1 MATETPKMHELV
13 AEKII
18 AQLKEGTA
26 PWQLPWEKSSGAF
39 EKPYNAV
46 TNKAYR
52 GLNSL
57 FLQLFTPFEDPR
69 WATFK
74 QAQSQGWSV
83 QKGAKGMAINF
94 VKTHQLIP
102 KRDEQGKP
110 VLDQKGK
117 PVKIRKKLNTPIV
130 TKAWVFNAEQ
140 IKGVTP
146 LEKKQEVSQW
156 EKLNRV
162 ENLVKNTGANIEHV
176 PGNRAYYSP
185 LADRIRMPE
194 RTQFKASDRY
204 YATLLHELG
213 HWTGHKGR
221 LDRSIMNTFG
231 TQEYAREEL
240 RAEIASMM
248 LGSELQIG
256 HDPRQHVAY
265 VDSWIK
271 ILTEKPFE
279 IHQAAAD
286 SQKIMDYLMAFD
298 RKREQKQVAS
308 TSSSPDNSTGSA
320 SDTSTSSASDVE
332 PELAQQ
338 PENKEKQEKLE
349 PTLKIGR

>member
-69 WATFK
+69 WSTFK

-83 QKGAKGMAINF
+83 QKGTKGMAINF

-117 PVKIRKKLNTPIV
+117 PVKIRRKLNTPIV

-140 IKGVTP
+140 IKGVSP
-146 LEKKQEVSQW
+146 LEKKQEISQW
-156 EKLNRV
+156 EKLYRV
-162 ENLVKNTGANIEHV
+162 ESLVKNTGASIEHV
-176 PGNRAYYSP
+176 PGNKAYYSP
-185 LADRIRMPE
+185 LVDNIRMPE

-213 HWTGHKGR
+213 HWTGHKDR

-256 HDPRQHVAY
+256 HDPKQHLAY

-286 SQKIMDYLMAFD
+286 SQKIMDYLMGFD
-298 RKREQKQVAS
+298 RKRELKQQEEMQSGTDISKQA
-308 TSSSPDNSTGSA
+308 
-320 SDTSTSSASDVE
+320 
-332 PELAQQ
+332 
-338 PENKEKQEKLE
+338 ENKEQQEELE
-349 PTLKIGR
+349 PTLKFGR

>member
-1 MATETPKMHELV
+1 MAAETKKMYEAV

-26 PWQLPWEKSSGAF
+26 PWQQPWEKSGAAF
-39 EKPYNAV
+39 EKPFNAV

-57 FLQLFTPFEDPR
+57 YLQLFTPFEDPR

-74 QAQSQGWSV
+74 QAQSQGWQV

-94 VKTHQLIP
+94 VKTHEIYP

-110 VLDQKGK
+110 VLDQSGK
-117 PVKIRKKLNTPIV
+117 PVKVRRVLNPPMV

-140 IKGVTP
+140 IKGITP
-146 LEKKQEVSQW
+146 LEKKPEISQW

-162 ENLVKNTGANIEHV
+162 EKLVKNTGANIEHV
-176 PGNRAYYSP
+176 QGNRAYYSP
-185 LADRIRMPE
+185 LGDNIRMPE

-213 HWTGHKGR
+213 HWTGHKDR

-231 TQEYAREEL
+231 TQDYAREEL

-256 HDPRQHVAY
+256 HDPGQHVAY

-271 ILTEKPFE
+271 ILTGNPFE

-298 RKREQKQVAS
+298 RKRELKQDTSTRSASHS
-308 TSSSPDNSTGSA
+308 TSSSPDTSTG
-320 SDTSTSSASDVE
+320 SASDVE
-332 PELAQQ
+332 PELAHQ
-338 PENKEKQEKLE
+338 PDNKEQQQDLE

>member
-1 MATETPKMHELV
+1 MSNPKTRTTMAAESQKMYEAV
-13 AEKII
+13 AAKII
-18 AQLKEGTA
+18 EQLKEGTA
-26 PWQLPWEKSSGAF
+26 PWQQPWEKSSSAF

-57 FLQLFTPFEDPR
+57 YLQLFTPFEDPR

-74 QAQSQGWSV
+74 QAHAEGWQV

-94 VKTHQLIP
+94 VKTHQVYP

-110 VLDQKGK
+110 VLNQRGE
-117 PVKIRKKLNTPIV
+117 PVKVRKELDSPIV

-140 IKGVTP
+140 IKGVPP
-146 LEKKQEVSQW
+146 LEKREEISQW

-162 ENLVKNTGANIEHV
+162 ESLVKNTKATIEHV
-176 PGNRAYYSP
+176 HGNRAYYSP
-185 LADRIRMPE
+185 LGDSIRMPE
-194 RTQFKASDRY
+194 RTQFLSSDRY

-213 HWTGHKGR
+213 HWTGHKDR

-231 TQEYAREEL
+231 TQDYAREEL

-248 LGSELQIG
+248 VGSELQIG
-256 HDPRQHVAY
+256 HDPKQHVAY

-298 RKREQKQVAS
+298 RKREQKQQES
-308 TSSSPDNSTGSA
+308 LRTGAEISA
-320 SDTSTSSASDVE
+320 QTESNE
-332 PELAQQ
+332 P
-338 PENKEKQEKLE
+338 KQEVE
-349 PTLKIGR
+349 PTLKLGR

>member
-1 MATETPKMHELV
+1 MPTETPKMYEAV

-26 PWQLPWEKSSGAF
+26 PWQLPWEKSTAAY

-46 TNKAYR
+46 TNQAYK

-57 FLQLFTPFEDPR
+57 YLQMFTPFEDPR

-74 QAQSQGWSV
+74 QAHSQGWQV
-83 QKGAKGMAINF
+83 KKGAKGMAINF
-94 VKTHQLIP
+94 VKTHEFYP

-110 VLDQKGK
+110 VLDQNGK
-117 PVKIRKKLNTPIV
+117 PLKVRRTLNPPMV

-140 IKGVTP
+140 IKGLPP
-146 LEKKQEVSQW
+146 LEKQPAISQW

-162 ENLVKNTGANIEHV
+162 ENLVKNTGASIAHV

-185 LADRIRMPE
+185 LGDNIRMPE

-213 HWTGHKGR
+213 HWTGHKDR

-231 TQEYAREEL
+231 TREYAREEL

-256 HDPRQHVAY
+256 HDPNQHVAY

-298 RKREQKQVAS
+298 RKRELKQDTS
-308 TSSSPDNSTGSA
+308 TRSA
-320 SDTSTSSASDVE
+320 SDRE
-332 PELAQQ
+332 PELAHQS
-338 PENKEKQEKLE
+338 ENKEQQQDLE